1 MVRRTL
7 IGIYSITNKING
19 KRYIGKSIN
28 IESRFWYHKNSLM
41 KDVRSK
47 DTNRYLFNAVKKYG
61 IENFSFDILESF
73 DSIPDAELSDREIH
87 WMDFYQ
93 TCSREN
99 GYNLRR
105 DSSTKTEV
113 HPETLLLLSV
123 SNSGEGN
130 PNWGNFWTEEQK
142 QSMRQIAVDRHSSGL
157 YYGEEWRAKISEA
170 SKKIWLDEE
179 KKARMAKAVALSTS
193 EYRFYQYDK
202 VSNELIRVWENMWD
216 IMEANPDYHKIAIYS
231 VCNGHKKSYRGF
243 VWRKELKTR

>member
-61 IENFSFDILESF
+61 IENFSFDILEFF
-73 DSIPDAELSDREIH
+73 DSIADAELSDREIY

-216 IMEANPDYHKIAIYS
+216 IIEAYPDYHKIAIYS

-243 VWRKELKTR
+243 VWKKELKTR